1 MNIEDKKTCWR
12 CRTDGGKLGLVNFK
26 VLLAFQT
33 QNYKDSRCGEDFRDR
48 TIKVE
53 DTKTLLRNRT
63 IKIEDT
69 KRLFKSKT
77 FKMKIR
83 RLLLKAELW
92 RFKLRRHFSEGE
104 LNIEDKKTSWR
115 CRTESGKLG
124 LVNFKVLL
132 AFQTKNYKDSRCGED
147 LRDRTIKVEDTKTLL
162 RNRTIKIEITKRL
175 FKSKTFK
182 MKDTKTYFKSR
193 TMKIQVTKTL
203 FRRRVKHWR
212 LKDILE
218 MQNWK
223 W

>member
-1 MNIEDKKTCWR
+1 M
-12 CRTDGGKLGLVNFK
+12 K

-33 QNYKDSRCGEDFRDR
+33 QNYKDSKCGEDFKDR

-63 IKIEDT
+63 IKVEDT

-77 FKMKIR
+77 FNMKIR

-115 CRTESGKLG
+115 CRTEGGKLG

-132 AFQTKNYKDSRCGED
+132 AFQTQNYKDSRQNCEE
-147 LRDRTIKVEDTKTLL
+147 K
-162 RNRTIKIEITKRL
+162 IKIEDTRDR
-175 FKSKTFK
+175 KTK
-182 MKDTKTYFKSR
+182 MKIRNF
-193 TMKIQVTKTL
+193 
-203 FRRRVKHWR
+203 F
-212 LKDILE
+212 
-218 MQNWK
+218 
-223 W
+223 